1 MKKARILMRPLERR
15 ESFYGRFDHST
26 NHGGPDLLLFMFDA
40 RLGATFDLAETI
52 KRQRKMEKSRWNDL
66 LASQEFQQ
74 R

>member
-1 MKKARILMRPLERR
+1 MSMDVLIIQHTMEVAR
-15 ESFYGRFDHST
+15 
-26 NHGGPDLLLFMFDA
+26 GPDLLLFMSDA

-52 KRQRKMEKSRWNDL
+52 KWQQKMEKSRWNDL